1 MKHSF
6 HFLAFCCFGL
16 FASAQAPTFTAGF
29 SFGGPK
35 DDVFTDVFYHKGQLY
50 YIGTF
55 SDSMDA
61 NPGKGLSDT
70 FWLRSKG
77 KTDIFISVISESGSF
92 VRAIALGGTGDDFP
106 HAICVDT
113 GGNVYISGRINSS
126 GIDLDP
132 GTGTF
137 LVQGNGLFY
146 YDGYIAR
153 YTANLAFS
161 RAVAIPLRN
170 GATGHGVQ
178 LNDMAIG
185 QNGDLFVTGSISGT
199 ADLDPSGSERL
210 LGSAGSGSSI
220 LVLARYNPQLQL
232 AWAYGA
238 GSYGSTSGQAIAIDP
253 RNDEIL
259 LTGLLGTQTIDMDFS
274 SDSFFLHRAGY
285 GLDMWLARYSAN
297 AQFQWA
303 FRLGDANDDISTGVA
318 VNAAGRIGISGAYS
332 RTVDFNPAPND
343 SFKLTAVSDRDAFV
357 ALYHP
362 DGRFIAAADTGT
374 ISIDQA
380 YGLAIDRKGYAYYT
394 GQLSGSMFT
403 AKIDSSG
410 KTVWMMRQQGGV
422 NYIHGRRVFLDS
434 DENLILTS
442 TFTSSFTPVNGG
454 SFNSMSNVGMSDIFV
469 LRYRQAGSST
479 ATKEMPGLAP
489 RLVLAPNPLS
499 GQASLLF
506 NDMQSHAGQWQ
517 VFGIDGRVHLSGKA
531 YNAGPEL
538 HLDLC
543 NLPQG
548 VYLLEWREAGISPV
562 RIRFQ
567 KMP

>member
-1 MKHSF
+1 MKHILFFSA
-6 HFLAFCCFGL
+6 FLFSSL
-16 FASAQAPTFTAGF
+16 SVWAQAPTYTDGY

-35 DDVFTDVFYHKGQLY
+35 DDAFTDVFYNKGQLF

-61 NPGKGLSDT
+61 NPGVAGTDT

-77 KTDIFISVISESGSF
+77 KTDIFISVINENGSF
-92 VRAIALGGTGDDFP
+92 VRAIAIGGTGDDFP

-137 LVQGNGLFY
+137 LIQGNGLFY

-153 YTANLAFS
+153 YTANLAFN

-220 LVLARYNPQLQL
+220 LVLARYNPQLEL

-238 GSYGSTSGQAIAIDP
+238 GSYGSTSGQGIAIDP
-253 RNDEIL
+253 RNDDIL
-259 LTGLLGTQTIDMDFS
+259 LTGLLGTQTLDMDFS
-274 SDSFFLHRAGY
+274 SDSFYLQRSGF
-285 GLDMWLARYSAN
+285 GLDLWLARYN
-297 AQFQWA
+297 PQAQFKWA
-303 FRLGDANDDISTGVA
+303 FRLGNVNDDISTGVA
-318 VNAAGRIGISGAYS
+318 VNASGRIGVSGAYS
-332 RTVDFNPAPND
+332 RTVDFNPAAND

-357 ALYHP
+357 ALYHD

-374 ISIDQA
+374 TSIDQA

-422 NYIHGRRVFLDS
+422 NYINGRRIFLDKN
-434 DENLILTS
+434 ENLILTS

-454 SFNSMSNVGMSDIFV
+454 SFNSIHNAGMSDIFV

-479 ATKEMPGLAP
+479 TTTEMPGLAP

-499 GQASLLF
+499 GPARLLF
-506 NDMQSHAGQWQ
+506 NDMQSHTGQWQ
-517 VFGIDGRVHLSGKA
+517 VFGLDGRVHLSGKA

-538 HLDLC
+538 HLDFS
-543 NLPQG
+543 NIPQG
-548 VYLLEWREAGISPV
+548 VYLFEWREAGISPV

>member
-1 MKHSF
+1 MKQSF
-6 HFLAFCCFGL
+6 LFLAFCCFGL

-35 DDVFTDVFYHKGQLY
+35 DDAFTDVFYHKGQLY

-61 NPGKGLSDT
+61 NPGTAATDT

-113 GGNVYISGRINSS
+113 GGNVYISGRINNS

-146 YDGYIAR
+146 YDGYMAR
-153 YTANLAFS
+153 YDKNLAFS
-161 RAVAIPLRN
+161 RAIAIPLRN
-170 GATGHGVQ
+170 GSTGQGVQ
-178 LNDMAIG
+178 LHDLALG
-185 QNGDLFVTGSISGT
+185 ENGDLFVTGSV
-199 ADLDPSGSERL
+199 SGSADFDPGNNTL
-210 LGSAGSGSSI
+210 LLGSGSSGSSSI
-220 LVLARYNPQLQL
+220 VLARYNPQLEL
-232 AWAYGA
+232 RWAYGT
-238 GSYGSTSGQAIAIDP
+238 GSYGSNSGQAIAIDT
-253 RNDEIL
+253 RNQDIL
-259 LTGLLGTQTIDMDFS
+259 LTGMFSAQTVDMNFS
-274 SDSFFLHRAGY
+274 SDSFFLHRSGY
-285 GLDMWLARYSAN
+285 AQDLYLARYSAN

-303 FRLGDANDDISTGVA
+303 FRLGDANDDISTGIA

-422 NYIHGRRVFLDS
+422 NYIHGRRIFLDA
-434 DENLILTS
+434 DENLVLTS
-442 TFTSSFTPVNGG
+442 VFRSSFTPVNG
-454 SFNSMSNVGMSDIFV
+454 SSNHYIDNRGMNDIFV
-469 LRYRQAGSST
+469 LRYRQAGSSS
-479 ATKEMPGLAP
+479 ATTEMPDLVH

-499 GQASLLF
+499 GPARLLF
-506 NDMQSHAGQWQ
+506 NDLQRHTGQWQ
-517 VFGIDGRVHLSGKA
+517 VFGLDGRVHLSAKA

>member
-6 HFLAFCCFGL
+6 LFLAFCCFGL

-35 DDVFTDVFYHKGQLY
+35 DDAFTDVFYHKGQLY

-153 YTANLAFS
+153 YTANLAFN

-259 LTGLLGTQTIDMDFS
+259 LTGLLGTQTVDMDFS

-479 ATKEMPGLAP
+479 ATKEMPDLAP

-499 GQASLLF
+499 GPASLLF
-506 NDMQSHAGQWQ
+506 NDMQSHTGQWQ

-538 HLDLC
+538 HLDLS

>member
-1 MKHSF
+1 MKQSLF
-6 HFLAFCCFGL
+6 CLAFLFSGL
-16 FASAQAPTFTAGF
+16 FVSAQAPTYTDGF

-35 DDVFTDVFYHKGQLY
+35 DDAFTDVFYHKGQLY

-61 NPGKGLSDT
+61 NPGTAATDT

-77 KTDIFISVISESGSF
+77 KTDIFISVISENGSF

-146 YDGYIAR
+146 YDGYMAR
-153 YTANLAFS
+153 YDKNLAFS
-161 RAVAIPLRN
+161 RAIAIPLRN
-170 GATGHGVQ
+170 GSTSESVQ
-178 LNDMAIG
+178 LHDMALG
-185 QNGDLFVTGSISGT
+185 ENGDLFVTGSV
-199 ADLDPSGSERL
+199 SGSADFDP
-210 LGSAGSGSSI
+210 GSSTLQLGSGSSGSSSI
-220 LVLARYNPQLQL
+220 VLARYNPQLEL
-232 AWAYGA
+232 RWAYA
-238 GSYGSTSGQAIAIDP
+238 TGSYGSNSGQAIAIDS
-253 RNDEIL
+253 RNQDIL
-259 LTGLLGTQTIDMDFS
+259 LTGMFSAQTVDMNFS
-274 SDSFFLHRAGY
+274 SDSFFLHRSGY
-285 GLDMWLARYSAN
+285 AQDLYLARYSAN

-303 FRLGDANDDISTGVA
+303 FRLGNVNDDISTGIA

-357 ALYHP
+357 ALYRP

-434 DENLILTS
+434 EENLILTS

-454 SFNSMSNVGMSDIFV
+454 SFNAIPNAGMSDIFV
-469 LRYRQAGSST
+469 LRYRQAGSSS
-479 ATKEMPGLAP
+479 ATTEMPGSVH

-499 GQASLLF
+499 GPARLLF
-506 NDMQSHAGQWQ
+506 NDLQRHTGQWQ
-517 VFGIDGRVHLSGKA
+517 VFGLDGRVHLSGKA

-538 HLDLC
+538 HLDLST
-543 NLPQG
+543 LPQG
-548 VYLLEWREAGISPV
+548 VYLLEWQEAGISPV

>member
-1 MKHSF
+1 MKQSLF
-6 HFLAFCCFGL
+6 CLAFLFSGL
-16 FASAQAPTFTAGF
+16 FASAQAPTYTDGF

-35 DDVFTDVFYHKGQLY
+35 DDAFTDVFYHKGQLY

-61 NPGKGLSDT
+61 NPGTAATDT

-137 LVQGNGLFY
+137 LVQGNGLFH
-146 YDGYIAR
+146 YDGYMAR
-153 YTANLAFS
+153 YDKNLAFS
-161 RAVAIPLRN
+161 RAIAIPLRN
-170 GATGHGVQ
+170 GSTSESVQ
-178 LNDMAIG
+178 LHDMALG
-185 QNGDLFVTGSISGT
+185 ENGDLFVTGSV
-199 ADLDPSGSERL
+199 SGSADFDP
-210 LGSAGSGSSI
+210 GSSTLQLGSGSSGSSSI
-220 LVLARYNPQLQL
+220 VLARYNPQLEL
-232 AWAYGA
+232 RWAYA
-238 GSYGSTSGQAIAIDP
+238 TGSYGSNSGQAIAIDS
-253 RNDEIL
+253 RNQDIL
-259 LTGLLGTQTIDMDFS
+259 LTGMFSAQTVDMNFS
-274 SDSFFLHRAGY
+274 SDSFFLHRSGY
-285 GLDMWLARYSAN
+285 AQDLYLARYSAN

-303 FRLGDANDDISTGVA
+303 FRLGNVNDDISTGIA

-362 DGRFIAAADTGT
+362 DGSFIAAADTGT

-422 NYIHGRRVFLDS
+422 NYINGRRVFLDN

-442 TFTSSFTPVNGG
+442 MFTSSFTPVNGG
-454 SFNSMSNVGMSDIFV
+454 SFNAIPNAGMSDIFV
-469 LRYRQAGSST
+469 LRYRQAGSSS
-479 ATKEMPGLAP
+479 ATTEMPDLVH

-499 GQASLLF
+499 GPASLLF
-506 NDMQSHAGQWQ
+506 NDMQSHTGQWQ
-517 VFGIDGRVHLSGKA
+517 VFGLDGRVHLSGKA

-538 HLDLC
+538 HLDLS

-548 VYLLEWREAGISPV
+548 VYLLEWQEAGISPV

>member
-6 HFLAFCCFGL
+6 LFLAFCCYGL
-16 FASAQAPTFTAGF
+16 FASAQAPTYTGGY

-35 DDVFTDVFYHKGQLY
+35 DDAFTDVFYHKGQLY

-61 NPGKGLSDT
+61 NPGKALSDT

-113 GGNVYISGRINSS
+113 GGNVYISGRINNS

-137 LVQGNGLFY
+137 LVQGNGLFHF
-146 YDGYIAR
+146 DGYIAH
-153 YTANLAFS
+153 YNTALQFIHAI
-161 RAVAIPLRN
+161 AIPLRN
-170 GATGHGVQ
+170 GATGQHVQ
-178 LNDMAIG
+178 LHDMAMG
-185 QNGDLFVTGSISGT
+185 ENGDLFVTGAVSGT
-199 ADLDPSGSERL
+199 ADLDPGSSEKH
-210 LGSAGSGSSI
+210 LGSGTSGISNLL
-220 LVLARYNPQLQL
+220 LVRYNRQLQL
-232 AWAYGA
+232 IWAYDIGA
-238 GSYGSTSGQAIAIDP
+238 SGNTSGQAIAIDS
-253 RNDEIL
+253 RNNDIL
-259 LTGLLGTQTIDMDFS
+259 LTGMFAAQKVDMNFGR
-274 SDSFFLHRAGY
+274 DSFFLIRSGY
-285 GLDMWLARYSAN
+285 AQDLFLARYN
-297 AQFQWA
+297 TQAQFQWA
-303 FRLGDANDDISTGVA
+303 FRLGNVNDDISTGVV
-318 VNAAGRIGISGAYS
+318 VNPSGRIGISGAYS

-362 DGRFIAAADTGT
+362 DGRFIAVADTGT
-374 ISIDQA
+374 TSIDQA

-422 NYIHGRRVFLDS
+422 NYINGRRVFLDRE
-434 DENLILTS
+434 ENLILTS
-442 TFTSSFTPVNGG
+442 MFTSSFTPVNGG
-454 SFNSMSNVGMSDIFV
+454 SFNAIPNAGMSDIFV

-479 ATKEMPGLAP
+479 ATTEMPGLVH

-499 GQASLLF
+499 GPARLLF

-517 VFGIDGRVHLSGKA
+517 VFGLDGRVHLSGMV
-531 YNAGPEL
+531 YNSGPEL
-538 HLDLC
+538 QLDLS

-548 VYLLEWREAGISPV
+548 LYLLEWREAGISPV

>member
-1 MKHSF
+1 MKQSLF
-6 HFLAFCCFGL
+6 CLAFLFSGL
-16 FASAQAPTFTAGF
+16 FVSAQAPTFTGGF

-35 DDVFTDVFYHKGQLY
+35 DDAFTDVFYHKGQLY

-61 NPGKGLSDT
+61 NPGTAATDT

-77 KTDIFISVISESGSF
+77 KTDIFISVISENGSF

-146 YDGYIAR
+146 YDGYMAR
-153 YTANLAFS
+153 YDKNLAFS
-161 RAVAIPLRN
+161 RAIAIPLRN
-170 GATGHGVQ
+170 GATGNGVQ
-178 LNDMAIG
+178 LNDMSIG

-199 ADLDPSGSERL
+199 ADLDPGSSERL

-220 LVLARYNPQLQL
+220 LVLARFNPQLEL
-232 AWAYGA
+232 VWAYGA
-238 GSYGSTSGQAIAIDP
+238 GSYGSTSGQGIAIDP

-259 LTGLLGTQTIDMDFS
+259 LTGLLGTQTLDMDFG
-274 SDSFFLHRAGY
+274 SDSFFLQRSGY
-285 GLDMWLARYSAN
+285 GLDLWLARYSPQ
-297 AQFQWA
+297 AQLQWA
-303 FRLGDANDDISTGVA
+303 FRIGNVNDDISTDIA

-357 ALYHP
+357 ALYRS

-434 DENLILTS
+434 EENLILTS

-454 SFNSMSNVGMSDIFV
+454 SFNAIPNAGMSDIFV

-479 ATKEMPGLAP
+479 STAEMPGSVH

-499 GQASLLF
+499 GPARLLF
-506 NDMQSHAGQWQ
+506 NDMQSHTGQWQ
-517 VFGIDGRVHLSGKA
+517 VFGLDGRVHLSAKA

-538 HLDLC
+538 HLDLST
-543 NLPQG
+543 LPQG
-548 VYLLEWREAGISPV
+548 VYLLEWQKAGISPV

>member
-1 MKHSF
+1 MKQSLF
-6 HFLAFCCFGL
+6 CLAFLFSGL
-16 FASAQAPTFTAGF
+16 FVSAQAPTYTDGF

-35 DDVFTDVFYHKGQLY
+35 DDAFTDVFYHKGQLY

-61 NPGKGLSDT
+61 NPGTAATDT

-77 KTDIFISVISESGSF
+77 KTDIFISVISENGSF

-137 LVQGNGLFY
+137 LVQGNGLFH
-146 YDGYIAR
+146 YDGYMAR
-153 YTANLAFS
+153 YDKNLAFS
-161 RAVAIPLRN
+161 RALAIPLRN
-170 GATGHGVQ
+170 GSTSESVQ
-178 LNDMAIG
+178 LHDMALG
-185 QNGDLFVTGSISGT
+185 ENGDLFVTGSV
-199 ADLDPSGSERL
+199 SGSADFDP
-210 LGSAGSGSSI
+210 GSSTLQLGSGSSGSSSI
-220 LVLARYNPQLQL
+220 VLARYNPQLEL
-232 AWAYGA
+232 RWAYA
-238 GSYGSTSGQAIAIDP
+238 TGSYGSNSGQAIAIDS
-253 RNDEIL
+253 RNQDIL
-259 LTGLLGTQTIDMDFS
+259 LTGKFSAQTVDMNFS
-274 SDSFFLHRAGY
+274 SDSFFLHRSGY
-285 GLDMWLARYSAN
+285 AQDLYLARYSAN

-303 FRLGDANDDISTGVA
+303 FRLGDVNDDISTGIA

-357 ALYHP
+357 ALYRP

-422 NYIHGRRVFLDS
+422 NYINGRRVFLDN

-442 TFTSSFTPVNGG
+442 MFTSSFTPVNGG
-454 SFNSMSNVGMSDIFV
+454 SFNAIPNAGMSDIFV
-469 LRYRQAGSST
+469 LRYRQAGSSS
-479 ATKEMPGLAP
+479 ATTEMPDLVH

-499 GQASLLF
+499 GPARLLF
-506 NDMQSHAGQWQ
+506 NDLQRHSGQWQ
-517 VFGIDGRVHLSGKA
+517 VFGLDGRVHLSGKA

-538 HLDLC
+538 HLDLS